1 MPNRFLFVIALM
13 LSALLSGLSAEA
25 PIAAARSTNANSAA
39 KPWGELE
46 IQRIPL
52 ENRDTVFL
60 DREARLQKP
69 AWHFEDFSAT
79 QLLSFLDSCDLRPDV
94 RVELGKTNEWLV
106 QSNTCV
112 VFPSYDLIL
121 KLNPVERQRLYAVL
135 ARSETNYAQRWPFR
149 IPLDGF
155 DERFAGS
162 GLSSNKL
169 ELVRGLTYTNGHQLC
184 FCNFGTARKFLNDEE
199 FHAVVDAFYSIPTV
213 RVRLRVTR
221 ESDVN
226 TLVAYWGRGGREK
239 KIRPLIESLAKVPGG
254 GDMNISLLL
263 PPFARLRLYTFP
275 DPDADVVEAKTD
287 CFYTSL
293 NFFAEHPDARF
304 LDHNVTRQTL
314 QTDYTMLHGERPT
327 LGDLVTLVNR
337 GGDAF
342 HICVY
347 IADNIVY
354 TKNGEN
360 YLQPWVLMRMD
371 DMMAFYGSYDPI
383 RIVVFRRKGT

>member
-1 MPNRFLFVIALM
+1 MPNPVPSVLVVAL
-13 LSALLSGLSAEA
+13 ALLLNGRAADA
-25 PIAAARSTNANSAA
+25 PAPGPSA

-46 IQRIPL
+46 VKRIPL

-69 AWHFEDFSAT
+69 AWHFEDFSAPK
-79 QLLSFLDSCDLRPDV
+79 LLNFFESCDLRAAV
-94 RVELGKTNEWLV
+94 HAELAKTNEWLV
-106 QSNTCV
+106 RSNGCI
-112 VFPSYDLIL
+112 VFPSHELIL
-121 KLNPVERQRLYAVL
+121 KLNPLERQRIYAVL
-135 ARSETNYAQRWPFR
+135 AHSETNYAQRWPFR
-149 IPLDGF
+149 IPLDAF
-155 DERFAGS
+155 DARFAGS
-162 GLSSNKL
+162 GLASNKL

-184 FCNFGTARKFLNDEE
+184 FGNFATARTFLNDEE

-213 RVRLRVTR
+213 SARLRVTR

-254 GDMNISLLL
+254 GDMNISILL

-275 DPDADVVEAKTD
+275 DPDADVIESKTD

-293 NFFAEHPDARF
+293 NFFKEHPDARF
-304 LDHNVTRQTL
+304 LDHNNTGQAL
-314 QTDYTMLHGERPT
+314 QTDYTMIHGERPV
-327 LGDLVTLVNR
+327 LGDLVTLVNSA
-337 GGDAF
+337 GSAF

-371 DMMAFYGSYDPI
+371 DMMAFYGGNEPI
-383 RIVVFRRKGT
+383 RIVIFRRKVT